1 MKIQLF
7 QIEIIEGEV
16 KQNENHIKTLFEEKL
31 ETDTGIVVIPEMWN
45 NGYDLQHLAEKADI
59 DLTRSLPFIQSLA
72 TKYHVDIIAGSV
84 SNKRDDNIYNTAF
97 AVSKTGELLYQKDK
111 THLVPMLDEHYYL
124 TGGNDVPEVFEINDT
139 QASQIICY
147 DLRFPEITRYPAYQG
162 ARIVF
167 YVAQWT
173 TKNLNHWRSLLKAR
187 AIENGIYVI
196 ACNSVG
202 DVNNENHVG
211 NTYAGHS
218 IVIDPNG
225 NIVEEAGNQEA
236 TLTVEVD
243 IQNVA
248 EQQQNIPIFE
258 NLRPDVYKY
267 AK

>member
-16 KQNENHIKTLFEEKL
+16 EQNESRIKALFEENL
-31 ETDTGIVVIPEMWN
+31 EADTEIVVIPEMWN
-45 NGYDLQHLAEKADI
+45 NGYDLHHLAEKADI
-59 DLTRSLPFIQSLA
+59 NLTRSLPFIQSLA
-72 TKYHVDIIAGSV
+72 TKHHVDIIAGSV
-84 SNKRDDNIYNTAF
+84 SNKRNDNIYNTAF
-97 AVSKTGELLYQKDK
+97 AVSKTGKLLYQKDK
-111 THLVPMLDEHYYL
+111 IHLVPMLDEHLYL
-124 TGGNDVPEVFEINDT
+124 TSGDEVPEVFEINGIK
-139 QASQIICY
+139 ASQIICY
-147 DLRFPEITRYPAYQG
+147 DLRFPEITRYPTSQG
-162 ARIVF
+162 AKIIF

-173 TKNLNHWRSLLKAR
+173 TKNIDHWRTLLKAR
-187 AIENGIYVI
+187 AIENCVYVI

-236 TLTVEVD
+236 IITAEID
-243 IQNVA
+243 IQKVA
-248 EQQQNIPIFE
+248 KQQQNIPIFE

-267 AK
+267 AE

>member
-16 KQNENHIKTLFEEKL
+16 KVNESRIKALFEEKL
-31 ETDTGIVVIPEMWN
+31 ESDTEIVVIPEMWN

-59 DLTRSLPFIQSLA
+59 DLTRSFPFIQSLA
-72 TKYHVDIIAGSV
+72 TKHHVGIIAGSV
-84 SNKRDDNIYNTAF
+84 SNKRENNIYNTAF

-111 THLVPMLDEHYYL
+111 IHLVPMLDEHHYL
-124 TGGNDVPEVFEINDT
+124 TAGNDVAEVFEINDIK
-139 QASQIICY
+139 ASQIICY
-147 DLRFPEITRYPAYQG
+147 DLRFPEITRYPTSQG
-162 ARIVF
+162 AKIIF

-187 AIENGIYVI
+187 AIENGVYVI

-202 DVNNENHVG
+202 GVNNENHVG

-218 IVIDPNG
+218 MVIDPNG
-225 NIVEEAGNQEA
+225 NIVEEAGNQEEIITA
-236 TLTVEVD
+236 EID
-243 IQNVA
+243 IQKVV
-248 EQQQNIPIFE
+248 EQQQNIPIFK

-267 AK
+267 SK